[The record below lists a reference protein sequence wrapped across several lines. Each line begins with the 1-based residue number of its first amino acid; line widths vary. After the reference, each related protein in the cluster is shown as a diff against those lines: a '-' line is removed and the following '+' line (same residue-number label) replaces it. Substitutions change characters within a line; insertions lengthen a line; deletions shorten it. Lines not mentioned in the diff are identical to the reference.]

1 MGEPGTDLPA
11 VEPIAA
17 AWPSDVR
24 GALREVSQRFVRA
37 LQGRVPPLG
46 WAGLA
51 HAMVELADERGP
63 IEPGAYAKTLRDLGL
78 AATERWIVAAV
89 LSQDLDTRF
98 VGAWQ
103 LLGGRVDCVRPR
115 LTSLLQ
121 LATPEERDAV
131 LGLGDPRGWLRALGL
146 VRGGDSLDEPLGVH
160 PAMLGRDGE
169 AEALGVVV
177 DGSRIALP
185 PGRRAGTTQPTAF
198 IVEGPLGSGRATRAK
213 ELAGGGTAY
222 VRLDTRAPLQI
233 AAVIRTAVLRGV
245 APVIDL
251 GDVPHPDFVG
261 LLAQLVTYSGPLF
274 VIAEA
279 RPLMPAP
286 WRTRVVVC
294 TRPDAAA
301 RARLWREAGVDD
313 QADELARRF
322 PLGHGAIFRAA
333 AEANYRGLDATS
345 LAQAAREQLDTRSLL
360 SERIRTTRT
369 LSDLVAPAATTA
381 LISEIIEFA
390 RHRREV
396 FEDWGFG
403 KRVHGGLKVLFAG
416 PPGTGKSMSAEIIAA
431 ELDLD
436 LFRIDLSNVVSKWIG
451 ETEKNLKQ
459 VFDHAET
466 NGGVLLFDEADSL
479 FGKRTN
485 NVQSATDRY
494 ANMEINYLLQRME
507 AFEGVC
513 LLTTNI
519 ESGMDEAFKRRLNFR
534 VRFTTPDAHERA
546 ELWRQ
551 MIPAQAPRAEELD
564 FDEVADRYEL
574 TGGNIRNAAVRAAVL
589 AAAEG
594 ASLATKHLLDAA
606 SREYGELGRI

>member
-1 MGEPGTDLPA
+1 VCQRLVLALP
-11 VEPIAA
+11 
-17 AWPSDVR
+17 
-24 GALREVSQRFVRA
+24 
-37 LQGRVPPLG
+37 GRVPPLG

-51 HAMVELADERGP
+51 HGVVELAE
-63 IEPGAYAKTLRDLGL
+63 EPGPFEPAAFARALRDVGASAVERFAI
-78 AATERWIVAAV
+78 AAA

-115 LTSLLQ
+115 LTTLLQ
-121 LATPEERDAV
+121 LAQPAERDHLLA
-131 LGLGDPRGWLRALGL
+131 LSDPRHWLRATGL
-146 VRGGDSLDEPLGVH
+146 LRGGDTLDEPLGAH
-160 PAMLGRDGE
+160 PAWLGRDGD
-169 AEALGVVV
+169 AAALGVIVEG
-177 DGSRIALP
+177 DRIALP
-185 PGRRAGTTQPTAF
+185 PGRRLGARTATAF
-198 IVEGPLGSGRATRAK
+198 IIEGPLGSGRATRAK

-222 VRLDTRAPLQI
+222 VRLDARGPAQL

-251 GDVPHPDFVG
+251 GDVSHDAFAS
-261 LLAQLVTYSGPLF
+261 LLDQLVEYAGPLF
-274 VIAEA
+274 LIAEA
-279 RPLMPAP
+279 RPLLPAP
-286 WRTRVVVC
+286 WQTRVAVC
-294 TRPDAAA
+294 TRPDVPT
-301 RARLWREAGVDD
+301 RARLWREAGVDE

-322 PLGHGAIFRAA
+322 PLGHGAIGRAA
-333 AEANYRGLDATS
+333 AEARYRGLDGHS
-345 LAQAAREQLDTRSLL
+345 LAQAAREQLETRSLL
-360 SERIRTTRT
+360 AERIRTTRT

-381 LISEIIEFA
+381 LIAEIIEFA

-396 FEDWGFG
+396 FEDWGFN
-403 KRVHGGLKVLFAG
+403 KRQRGGLKVLFSG
-416 PPGTGKSMSAEIIAA
+416 PPGTGKTMSAEIIAA

-436 LFRIDLSNVVSKWIG
+436 LFRIDLSNIVSKWIG

-534 VRFTTPDAHERA
+534 VRFSTPDAHERA
-546 ELWRQ
+546 ELWRL
-551 MIPAQAPRAEELD
+551 MIPAQAPRGGELD
-564 FDEVADRYEL
+564 FDEVADRFEL

-594 ASLATKHLLDAA
+594 HSLETRHLLDAA
-606 SREYGELGRI
+606 SREYGELGRV